1 MSASSVPE
9 SGSPRAEQRSGT
21 RPRLRVLQV
30 EDSSTDAALIVRALE
45 RSGFEVEATRADSAA
60 EMRAA
65 LASHTFDVIISDYL
79 LPQFDAP
86 AALRILHETG
96 ADIPFIV
103 VSGTIGEDVAVLMM
117 RAGAHDYILKDN
129 LTRLQPA
136 VSREIADAQMRR
148 ARRAAETALRESE
161 ERLALAIDATQLGT
175 FDFNPQT
182 GQLIWSHFG
191 KRHFGLSPDAIVSG
205 DQLWGAVH
213 PDDRERVRTFLET
226 AFRAGHDGYYSTEYR
241 TIGIE
246 DGLERWLST
255 RGRILCDAEGRP
267 TRFIGVSIDMTERT
281 RLEAA
286 LRESAEREAQANR
299 IKDQFLAN
307 LSHELRTP
315 LNVILGYSR
324 SLVTRTLEQTP
335 QDFERVNRTIRVIER
350 NATTQ
355 LRIVED
361 LLDVQRI
368 VSGRLQTEIAPCD
381 LRQLAQ
387 GVVDSL
393 MPSALSKRL
402 QMQIHLEPL
411 EISCDAARI
420 QQVMWNLLGNAV
432 KFTPEGGQIDFDVIR
447 RGDSAM
453 IQVRDTGEGIPTHFL
468 PYVFERFRQLDMTST
483 RRHDG
488 LGLGLS
494 IVKHVVELHGG
505 SVKAESPGV
514 GRGATFTVILPDAQR
529 EQVPTGVTELREAQ
543 VLPTDQP
550 LRSSAITD
558 PR

>member
-1 MSASSVPE
+1 MTLSSIPDNAGVPR
-9 SGSPRAEQRSGT
+9 SPAKPGGKT
-21 RPRLRVLQV
+21 KLKVLQV
-30 EDSSTDAALIVRALE
+30 EDSATDAALIVRALE
-45 RSGFEVEATRADSAA
+45 RSGFDVDADRAENAA
-60 EMRAA
+60 QMRAA
-65 LASHTFDVIISDYL
+65 LGSKTFDVIISDYL

-86 AALRILHETG
+86 AALNVLHENG

-136 VSREIADAQMRR
+136 VSREIAEAQMRR
-148 ARRAAETALRESE
+148 ARQAAESALRESE

-175 FDFNPQT
+175 FDFNPQS
-182 GQLIWSHFG
+182 GQLIWSNFG
-191 KRHFGLSPDAIVSG
+191 KRHFGLSPDAMVSG
-205 DQLWGAVH
+205 EQLWSAIH
-213 PDDRERVRTFLET
+213 SEDRARVQAFIEG
-226 AFRAGHDGYYSTEYR
+226 AFRSGHDGYYATEYR

-246 DGLERWLST
+246 DGVERWLST

-267 TRFIGVSIDMTERT
+267 TRFIGVTIDITERT
-281 RLEAA
+281 RMEAA

-299 IKDQFLAN
+299 LKDQFLAN

-324 SLVTRTLEQTP
+324 TLAARLAEDAQPDT
-335 QDFERVNRTIRVIER
+335 DRIKSTIRVIER
-350 NATTQ
+350 NATAQ

-368 VSGRLQTEIAPCD
+368 VSGRLKTEYSVVD
-381 LRQLAQ
+381 LKQLAQ

-393 MPSALSKRL
+393 MPSALAKRL
-402 QMQIHLEPL
+402 QVHAQLEQV
-411 EISCDAARI
+411 EVTCDAARI
-420 QQVMWNLLGNAV
+420 QQVLWNLLGNAV
-432 KFTPEGGQIDFDVIR
+432 KFTPREGRIDFEVVRQAESAVIR
-447 RGDSAM
+447 
-453 IQVRDTGEGIPTHFL
+453 VRDTGEGIPQHFL

-488 LGLGLS
+488 MGLGLA

-505 SVKAESPGV
+505 RVAADSPGE
-514 GRGATFTVILPDAQR
+514 GKGATFTVTLPLVA
-529 EQVPTGVTELREAQ
+529 TT
-543 VLPTDQP
+543 
-550 LRSSAITD
+550 
-558 PR
+558 

>member
-1 MSASSVPE
+1 MSTSSASE
-9 SGSPRAEQRSGT
+9 NTGTPRVEARGIARQH
-21 RPRLRVLQV
+21 LRVLQV
-30 EDSSTDAALIVRALE
+30 EDSPTDALLIVRALE
-45 RSGFEVEATRADSAA
+45 RSGFDVEAERADCAA
-60 EMRAA
+60 EMRSA
-65 LASHTFDVIISDYL
+65 LSTRPFDVIISDYL

-86 AALRILHETG
+86 AALRILHDTG

-103 VSGTIGEDVAVLMM
+103 VSGTIGEDVAVRMM

-136 VSREIADAQMRR
+136 VSREIADAQARK
-148 ARRAAETALRESE
+148 ARRAAEVALRESE

-182 GQLIWSHFG
+182 GQLIWSQFG
-191 KRHFGLSPDAIVSG
+191 KRHFGLAPDAIVSG
-205 DQLWGAVH
+205 DQLWDAVH

-226 AFRAGHDGYYSTEYR
+226 AFRSGHDGYYSTECR

-246 DGLERWLST
+246 DHVERWLSA

-267 TRFIGVSIDMTERT
+267 TRFIGVTIDMTERT
-281 RLEAA
+281 RLETA

-299 IKDQFLAN
+299 LKDQFLAN

-324 SLVTRTLEQTP
+324 TLATRAVQQTSEDLE
-335 QDFERVNRTIRVIER
+335 RINRSIRVIER
-350 NATTQ
+350 NATAQ

-368 VSGRLQTEIAPCD
+368 VSGRLQAEMAPCD

-387 GVVDSL
+387 VVVDSL
-393 MPSALSKRL
+393 MPSASAKRL
-402 QMQIHLEPL
+402 QVNTSLEGI

-432 KFTPEGGQIDFDVIR
+432 KFTPENGRIDFEIAR
-447 RGDSAM
+447 SGDWVV
-453 IQVRDTGEGIPTHFL
+453 IQVRDTGEGIPANFL

-488 LGLGLS
+488 LGLGLA

-505 SVKAESPGV
+505 RATVESPGE
-514 GRGATFTVILPDAQR
+514 GLGATFTVTLPAF
-529 EQVPTGVTELREAQ
+529 
-543 VLPTDQP
+543 
-550 LRSSAITD
+550 
-558 PR
+558 PRAL

>member
-1 MSASSVPE
+1 MTRDSSTSETTGAVMR
-9 SGSPRAEQRSGT
+9 GARTGPRQ
-21 RPRLRVLQV
+21 RLRVLQV
-30 EDSSTDAALIVRALE
+30 EDSPTDAVLIVRALE
-45 RSGFEVEATRADSAA
+45 RAGFDVVADRAENAA
-60 EMRAA
+60 QMRAA
-65 LASHTFDVIISDYL
+65 LASTPFDVIISDYL

-86 AALRILHETG
+86 GALRVLHDSG

-136 VSREIADAQMRR
+136 ISREIAEAQTRR
-148 ARRAAETALRESE
+148 ARQAAESALRESE

-182 GQLIWSHFG
+182 GQLIWSQYG
-191 KRHFGLSPDAIVSG
+191 KRHFGLSPEATVSG
-205 DQLWGAVH
+205 DQLWSAIH
-213 PDDRERVRTFLET
+213 PEDRQRVQTFIDA
-226 AFRAGHDGYYSTEYR
+226 AFRSGHDGYYATEYR
-241 TIGIE
+241 AVGIE
-246 DGLERWLST
+246 DGIERWLTT
-255 RGRILCDAEGRP
+255 RGRILCDPDGRP
-267 TRFIGVSIDMTERT
+267 KRFIGVTIDITERT
-281 RLEAA
+281 RMEAA

-299 IKDQFLAN
+299 LKDQFLAN

-324 SLVTRTLEQTP
+324 TLTTRPFQPTP
-335 QDFERVNRTIRVIER
+335 HEVDRINRTIRVIER
-350 NATTQ
+350 NAMTQ

-368 VSGRLQTEIAPCD
+368 VAGRLRPDYALCD
-381 LRQLAQ
+381 LKQVAQ

-393 MPSALSKRL
+393 SPSATAKRIQL
-402 QMQIHLEPL
+402 QTRLDQV
-411 EISCDAARI
+411 EISCDGARI

-432 KFTPEGGQIDFDVIR
+432 KFTPHDGRITFEVAR
-447 RGDSAM
+447 RGDSAV
-453 IQVRDTGEGIPTHFL
+453 IRVQDSGEGIPSHFL

-505 SVKAESPGV
+505 DIVAESGGPGQ
-514 GRGATFTVILPDAQR
+514 GATFTVTLPIGRHGA
-529 EQVPTGVTELREAQ
+529 
-543 VLPTDQP
+543 
-550 LRSSAITD
+550 
-558 PR
+558 

>member
-1 MSASSVPE
+1 
-9 SGSPRAEQRSGT
+9 
-21 RPRLRVLQV
+21 
-30 EDSSTDAALIVRALE
+30 
-45 RSGFEVEATRADSAA
+45 
-60 EMRAA
+60 
-65 LASHTFDVIISDYL
+65 
-79 LPQFDAP
+79 
-86 AALRILHETG
+86 
-96 ADIPFIV
+96 
-103 VSGTIGEDVAVLMM
+103 MM

-136 VSREIADAQMRR
+136 VSREIAEAQTRR
-148 ARRAAETALRESE
+148 ARHAVEAALRESE

-182 GQLIWSHFG
+182 GQLIWSQFG
-191 KRHFGLSPDAIVSG
+191 KRHFGLSPDAVVSG
-205 DQLWGAVH
+205 DQLWNAVH
-213 PDDRERVRTFLET
+213 PDDRERVRTFLDT
-226 AFRAGHDGYYSTEYR
+226 AFRSGHDGYYSTEVR
-241 TIGIE
+241 TVGIE
-246 DGLERWLST
+246 DGVERWLST
-255 RGRILCDAEGRP
+255 RGRILCDAEGHP
-267 TRFIGVSIDMTERT
+267 TRFIGVTIDMTERT

-324 SLVTRTLEQTP
+324 MLAARSVEP
-335 QDFERVNRTIRVIER
+335 QDFDRVNRTIRVIER
-350 NATTQ
+350 NATAQ

-393 MPSALSKRL
+393 LPSATAKRL
-402 QMQIHLEPL
+402 QLNVRFEAVEVH
-411 EISCDAARI
+411 CDSARI

-432 KFTPEGGQIDFDVIR
+432 KFTPEHGRIDFEIWRSGAAVT
-447 RGDSAM
+447 
-453 IQVRDTGEGIPTHFL
+453 IQVRDSGEGIPVNFL

-505 SVKAESPGV
+505 TVKAESPGE
-514 GRGATFTVILPDAQR
+514 GKGATFTVQ
-529 EQVPTGVTELREAQ
+529 
-543 VLPTDQP
+543 LPTT
-550 LRSSAITD
+550 A
-558 PR
+558 PRV

>member
-1 MSASSVPE
+1 MTTSIRPE
-9 SGSPRAEQRSGT
+9 DTGAPRSELRAGVK
-21 RPRLRVLQV
+21 PRLRVLQV
-30 EDSSTDAALIVRALE
+30 EDSANDAALIVRALE
-45 RSGFEVEATRADSAA
+45 RSGFAVEAERADNAA
-60 EMRAA
+60 HMRAA
-65 LASHTFDVIISDYL
+65 LASRTFDVIISDYL

-86 AALRILHETG
+86 AALRVLHESG

-136 VSREIADAQMRR
+136 VAREIAEAQTRR
-148 ARRAAETALRESE
+148 ARQAAEAALRESE

-175 FDFNPQT
+175 FDFNPQS

-191 KRHFGLSPDAIVSG
+191 KRHFGLSPEAIVSG
-205 DQLWGAVH
+205 DQLWSAIH
-213 PDDRERVRTFLET
+213 PDDRERVRAFLEA
-226 AFRAGHDGYYSTEYR
+226 AFKSGHDGYYATEYR

-246 DGLERWLST
+246 DGVERWLST
-255 RGRILCDAEGRP
+255 RGRMLCDSDGRP
-267 TRFIGVSIDMTERT
+267 MRFIGVTIDVTERT
-281 RLEAA
+281 RLETA

-299 IKDQFLAN
+299 LKDQFLAN

-324 SLVTRTLEQTP
+324 TLATRGFDSTPEDVDRITRTIQ
-335 QDFERVNRTIRVIER
+335 VIER
-350 NATTQ
+350 NAMTQ

-368 VSGRLQTEIAPCD
+368 VSGRLQTDIALCD

-393 MPSALSKRL
+393 LPSATAKRL
-402 QMQIHLEPL
+402 ELNANLEAV
-411 EISCDAARI
+411 EAECDAARI

-432 KFTPEGGQIDFDVIR
+432 KFTPERGRIDFDIARRDTSVMIR
-447 RGDSAM
+447 
-453 IQVRDTGEGIPTHFL
+453 VRDTGEGIPAHFL

-488 LGLGLS
+488 LGLGLA
-494 IVKHVVELHGG
+494 IVKHVIDLHGG
-505 SVKAESPGV
+505 SVTADSAGP
-514 GRGATFTVILPDAQR
+514 GRGAVFTVTLPLKHGGA
-529 EQVPTGVTELREAQ
+529 
-543 VLPTDQP
+543 
-550 LRSSAITD
+550 
-558 PR
+558 

>member
-1 MSASSVPE
+1 MSPSSTPE
-9 SGSPRAEQRSGT
+9 SVGARTEPRHAVRQH
-21 RPRLRVLQV
+21 LRVLQV
-30 EDSSTDAALIVRALE
+30 EDSANDATLIVRALE
-45 RSGFEVEATRADSAA
+45 RSGFEVEAERVDCAA
-60 EMRAA
+60 QMRVA
-65 LASHTFDVIISDYL
+65 LTSRPFDVIISDYL

-86 AALRILHETG
+86 AALRILHDIG
-96 ADIPFIV
+96 ADVPFIV
-103 VSGTIGEDVAVLMM
+103 VSGTIGEDVAVRMM

-136 VSREIADAQMRR
+136 ISREITESQTRR
-148 ARRAAETALRESE
+148 ARRAAEAALRESE

-182 GQLIWSHFG
+182 GQLIWSQFG
-191 KRHFGLSPDAIVSG
+191 KRHFGLSPDAVVSG
-205 DQLWGAVH
+205 DQLWSAVH
-213 PDDRERVRTFLET
+213 PDDRDRVRTFLET
-226 AFRAGHDGYYSTEYR
+226 AFRSGHDGYYSTEVR
-241 TIGIE
+241 TVGIE
-246 DGLERWLST
+246 DGVERWLST

-267 TRFIGVSIDMTERT
+267 TRFIGVTIDMTERT

-324 SLVTRTLEQTP
+324 TLATRAVEQTP
-335 QDFERVNRTIRVIER
+335 QDLDRMNRTIRVIER
-350 NATTQ
+350 NATAQ

-368 VSGRLQTEIAPCD
+368 VSGRLQTEMAPCD

-387 GVVDSL
+387 GVIDSL
-393 MPSALSKRL
+393 LPGATAKRL
-402 QMQIHLEPL
+402 QVHTVLDPIEAN
-411 EISCDAARI
+411 CDAARI

-432 KFTPEGGQIDFDVIR
+432 KFTPDRGRIDFEVRR
-447 RGDSAM
+447 RGDSVV
-453 IQVRDTGEGIPTHFL
+453 IQVRDSGEGIPSNFL

-488 LGLGLS
+488 LGLGLA

-505 SVKAESPGV
+505 TVTAESEGE
-514 GRGATFTVILPDAQR
+514 GCGATFTVTLPAPR
-529 EQVPTGVTELREAQ
+529 E
-543 VLPTDQP
+543 
-550 LRSSAITD
+550 
-558 PR
+558 

>member
-1 MSASSVPE
+1 MSTSSTSENAGMNRTAAKSAV
-9 SGSPRAEQRSGT
+9 

-30 EDSSTDAALIVRALE
+30 EDSPTDAALIVRALE
-45 RSGFEVEATRADSAA
+45 RSGFQVEAERADNAA
-60 EMRAA
+60 QMRTA
-65 LASHTFDVIISDYL
+65 LTSQTFDVIISDYL

-86 AALRILHETG
+86 AALRVLHENG

-136 VSREIADAQMRR
+136 VSREIAEAQMRR
-148 ARRAAETALRESE
+148 ARRAAEAALRESE

-191 KRHFGLSPDAIVSG
+191 KRHFGLSADAIVSG
-205 DQLWGAVH
+205 DQLWSAVH
-213 PDDRERVRTFLET
+213 PDDRDRVRTFLES
-226 AFRAGHDGYYSTEYR
+226 AFHSGHDGYYATEYR

-246 DGLERWLST
+246 DGVERWLST
-255 RGRILCDAEGRP
+255 RGRILCDADGRP
-267 TRFIGVSIDMTERT
+267 TRFIGVTIDMTERT

-286 LRESAEREAQANR
+286 LRESAERESQANR
-299 IKDQFLAN
+299 LKDQFLAN

-324 SLVTRTLEQTP
+324 TLASRSVEPTP
-335 QDFERVNRTIRVIER
+335 QDLDRVNRTIRVIER

-381 LRQLAQ
+381 LRQLGQ
-387 GVVDSL
+387 GVIDSL
-393 MPSALSKRL
+393 TPSASAKRL
-402 QMQIHLEPL
+402 TVNANLEPV
-411 EISCDAARI
+411 EVSCDAGRI

-432 KFTPEGGQIDFDVIR
+432 KFTPENGRIDFSITRRVDEVI
-447 RGDSAM
+447 
-453 IQVRDTGEGIPTHFL
+453 IQVSDTGEGIPPHFL

-488 LGLGLS
+488 LGLGLA

-505 SVKAESPGV
+505 TVTAASEGES
-514 GRGATFTVILPDAQR
+514 RGATFTVTLPATR
-529 EQVPTGVTELREAQ
+529 PE
-543 VLPTDQP
+543 
-550 LRSSAITD
+550 
-558 PR
+558 

>member
-1 MSASSVPE
+1 MTPDSSAPE
-9 SGSPRAEQRSGT
+9 TAAQTRSTRTGPRT
-21 RPRLRVLQV
+21 PLRVLQV
-30 EDSSTDAALIVRALE
+30 EDSPTDAALIIRALE
-45 RSGFEVEATRADSAA
+45 RAGFEVRADRAENAA
-60 EMRAA
+60 QMRAA
-65 LASHTFDVIISDYL
+65 LGSTTFDVIISDYL

-86 AALRILHETG
+86 GALRVLHESA

-136 VSREIADAQMRR
+136 ISREIAEAQTRR
-148 ARRAAETALRESE
+148 ARQAAESALRESE

-175 FDFNPQT
+175 FDFNPQS
-182 GQLIWSHFG
+182 GQLIWSQYG
-191 KRHFGLSPDAIVSG
+191 KRHFGLSPDATVSG
-205 DQLWGAVH
+205 DQLWSAIHV
-213 PDDRERVRTFLET
+213 DDRQRVQTFIEA
-226 AFRAGHDGYYSTEYR
+226 AFRSGHDGYYATEYR
-241 TIGIE
+241 TVGIE
-246 DGLERWLST
+246 DGIERWITT
-255 RGRILCDAEGRP
+255 RGRILCDSDGRP
-267 TRFIGVSIDMTERT
+267 KRFIGVTIDITERT
-281 RLEAA
+281 RMEAA
-286 LRESAEREAQANR
+286 LRESAERETQANR
-299 IKDQFLAN
+299 LKDQFLAN

-324 SLVTRTLEQTP
+324 TLVTRPFQATTH
-335 QDFERVNRTIRVIER
+335 DIDRINRTIRVIER

-368 VSGRLQTEIAPCD
+368 VAGRLRPDYAMCD
-381 LRQLAQ
+381 LKQVAQ

-393 MPSALSKRL
+393 LPSATAKHLRL
-402 QMQIHLEPL
+402 ETKLDQVD
-411 EISCDAARI
+411 ISCDAARI

-432 KFTPEGGQIDFDVIR
+432 KFTPDGGRIAFEVARRNHDAVIR
-447 RGDSAM
+447 IEDS
-453 IQVRDTGEGIPTHFL
+453 GEGIPPHFL

-505 SVKAESPGV
+505 HIAAASAGPGQ
-514 GRGATFTVILPDAQR
+514 GATFTVTLPID
-529 EQVPTGVTELREAQ
+529 
-543 VLPTDQP
+543 
-550 LRSSAITD
+550 RSMA
-558 PR
+558 